1 VVAVALPGSHLC
13 RLQRG
18 YRYPLRNRVLHHYGC
33 RYLVRV
39 CVDETEIGES
49 MDRRAAAREPQP
61 LCADH
66 LHSPDAR
73 YREDGVVH
81 RRVRPDAAAGH
92 HSIRC
97 LLLGA
102 TW

>member
-1 VVAVALPGSHLC
+1 MGTFGLVGSMSLALGEEIAISFVFAWMRLKSGSLWTGA
-13 RLQRG
+13 L
-18 YRYPLRNRVLHHYGC
+18 LHASHNLY
-33 RYLVRV
+33 VQ
-39 CVDETEIGES
+39 TIFT
-49 MDRRAAAREPQP
+49 P
-61 LCADH
+61 
-66 LHSPDAR
+66 PDAR
-73 YREDGVVH
+73 YREDVVVH